1 MYISDIMC
9 LWMSLDMNTLNIT
22 NYKPKEFAKLLNVSV
37 KTLQRWDREK
47 TLIANR
53 TPTNRRYY
61 TYDQYLQFK
70 GIGKDADF
78 RKIVIYTRVSTR
90 NQSDDLENQVDF
102 LQTYANAKGLI
113 ADEIIRDYGSGLNY
127 NRKKWNHLLVEVM
140 ENKIKMILVSHKDR
154 FVRFGFDWF
163 ERFCNKFNVEI
174 VVVKNE
180 KLSPHEELVQDIVS
194 ILHVFSCRL
203 YGLSKYKKQIE
214 GDEDIA
220 KGIQDGDS
228 TK

>member
-1 MYISDIMC
+1 MNIS
-9 LWMSLDMNTLNIT
+9 NIT
-22 NYKPKEFAKLLNVSV
+22 NYKPKEFSELLNVTV

-47 TLIANR
+47 TLVANR

-70 GIGKDADF
+70 GIGRDADS

-90 NQSDDLENQVDF
+90 NQADDLENQVDF
-102 LQTYANAKGLI
+102 LQNYVNAKGLI
-113 ADEIIRDYGSGLNY
+113 VDEVIRDYGSGLNY
-127 NRKKWNHLLVEVM
+127 NRKKWNQLLGEVM
-140 ENKIKMILVSHKDR
+140 ENKVKMIFVSHKDR

-174 VVVKNE
+174 VVVKND

-203 YGLSKYKKQIE
+203 YGLRKYKKQIE
-214 GDEDIA
+214 GDETIA
-220 KGIQDGDS
+220 KGIQDRNS
-228 TK
+228 TD

>member
-1 MYISDIMC
+1 
-9 LWMSLDMNTLNIT
+9 MNTLNIT

-53 TPTNRRYY
+53 TLTNRRYY

-127 NRKKWNHLLVEVM
+127 NRKKWNQLLVEVM
-140 ENKIKMILVSHKDR
+140 ENKIKMILISHQDR

-163 ERFCNKFNVEI
+163 EKFCNKFNVEI

-194 ILHVFSCRL
+194 ILHVFSGRL
-203 YGLSKYKKQIE
+203 YGLRKYKKQIE
-214 GDEDIA
+214 GDENIA

-228 TK
+228 TE

>member
-1 MYISDIMC
+1 
-9 LWMSLDMNTLNIT
+9 MNTLNIT

-53 TPTNRRYY
+53 TLTNRRYY

-127 NRKKWNHLLVEVM
+127 NRKKWNQLLVEVM
-140 ENKIKMILVSHKDR
+140 ENKIKMILVSHQDR

-163 ERFCNKFNVEI
+163 EKFCNKFNVEI

-180 KLSPHEELVQDIVS
+180 KLSPHEELVQDLVS

-203 YGLSKYKKQIE
+203 YGLRKYKKQIE
-214 GDEDIA
+214 GDENIA

-228 TK
+228 TE

>member
-1 MYISDIMC
+1 
-9 LWMSLDMNTLNIT
+9 MNTLNIT

-53 TPTNRRYY
+53 TLTNRRYY

-70 GIGKDADF
+70 GIVKDADF
-78 RKIVIYTRVSTR
+78 RKIVIYTRVSTS
-90 NQSDDLENQVDF
+90 NQSDYLENQVDF

-127 NRKKWNHLLVEVM
+127 NRKKWNQLLVEVM

-163 ERFCNKFNVEI
+163 EKFCNKFNVEI

-194 ILHVFSCRL
+194 ILHEFSCRL
-203 YGLSKYKKQIE
+203 YGLRKYKKQIE
-214 GDEDIA
+214 GDENIA

-228 TK
+228 TE

>member
-1 MYISDIMC
+1 
-9 LWMSLDMNTLNIT
+9 MNTLYIT

-53 TPTNRRYY
+53 TLTNRRYY

-70 GIGKDADF
+70 GIVKDADF

-127 NRKKWNHLLVEVM
+127 NRKKWNQLLVEVM
-140 ENKIKMILVSHKDR
+140 ENKIKMILVSHQDR

-163 ERFCNKFNVEI
+163 EKFCNKFNVEI

-194 ILHVFSCRL
+194 ILHVFSGRL
-203 YGLSKYKKQIE
+203 YGLRKYKKQIE
-214 GDEDIA
+214 GDENIA

-228 TK
+228 TE

>member
-1 MYISDIMC
+1 MNIS
-9 LWMSLDMNTLNIT
+9 NTT
-22 NYKPKEFAKLLNVSV
+22 NYKPKEFAELLNVTV

-47 TLIANR
+47 TLVANR

-61 TYDQYLQFK
+61 TYDQYSQFK
-70 GIGKDADF
+70 GIGRDADS

-90 NQSDDLENQVDF
+90 NQADDLENQVDF
-102 LQTYANAKGLI
+102 LQNYVNAKGLI
-113 ADEIIRDYGSGLNY
+113 VDEVIRDYGSGLNY
-127 NRKKWNHLLVEVM
+127 NRKKWNQLLGEVM
-140 ENKIKMILVSHKDR
+140 ENKVKMIFVSHKDR

-174 VVVKNE
+174 VVVKND

-203 YGLSKYKKQIE
+203 YGLRKYKKQIE
-214 GDEDIA
+214 GDETIA
-220 KGIQDGDS
+220 KGIQDRNS
-228 TK
+228 TD

>member
-1 MYISDIMC
+1 MC
-9 LWMSLDMNTLNIT
+9 SWRIKDMNTSNIT
-22 NYKPKEFAKLLNVSV
+22 NYKPKEFAKLLNVTV

-47 TLIANR
+47 TLVANR

-70 GIGKDADF
+70 GIGKDADS

-90 NQSDDLENQVDF
+90 NQIDDLENQVDF
-102 LQTYANAKGLI
+102 LQQYANAKGLI
-113 ADEIIRDYGSGLNY
+113 VDEIIRDYGSGLNY
-127 NRKKWNHLLVEVM
+127 NRKKWNQLLGEVM

-163 ERFCNKFNVEI
+163 EKFCNKFNVEI
-174 VVVKNE
+174 VVVRNE

-194 ILHVFSCRL
+194 ILQVFSCRL
-203 YGLSKYKKQIE
+203 YGLRKYKKQIE
-214 GDEDIA
+214 EDETIA
-220 KGIQDGDS
+220 KGVQNGDS
-228 TK
+228 SD